1 MRLLLTTF
9 TGIDIDHVNHLG
21 FTALMK
27 AAIQGHIDC
36 LGLLLSSG
44 ADDTIC
50 DPTNKMCAKGIS
62 IDCIIQDPGYSHA
75 YTYSRLGS
83 VLQST

>member
-9 TGIDIDHVNHLG
+9 NGIDIDHVNHLG

-50 DPTNKMCAKGIS
+50 DPTNKMCAKGNSALTVYYIS
-62 IDCIIQDPGYSHA
+62 FRIYSHLN
-75 YTYSRLGS
+75 TNP
-83 VLQST
+83 

>member
-50 DPTNKMCAKGIS
+50 DPTNKMCAKGNS
-62 IDCIIQDPGYSHA
+62 TLTVYYII
-75 YTYSRLGS
+75 
-83 VLQST
+83 